1 MRGGNFVQCAAA
13 QAAAENAVDGG
24 DAEPKRSAAVGRE
37 AGGRF
42 GRAEFTAE
50 PIRTAGAPA
59 GEQKADRAGVP
70 MAIRGGGK
78 VHDLFY

>member
-13 QAAAENAVDGG
+13 QAAAENVVDGG

-50 PIRTAGAPA
+50 PIEDDRRPGGRTEARSCGCAHGHPRR
-59 GEQKADRAGVP
+59 ESS
-70 MAIRGGGK
+70 
-78 VHDLFY
+78 